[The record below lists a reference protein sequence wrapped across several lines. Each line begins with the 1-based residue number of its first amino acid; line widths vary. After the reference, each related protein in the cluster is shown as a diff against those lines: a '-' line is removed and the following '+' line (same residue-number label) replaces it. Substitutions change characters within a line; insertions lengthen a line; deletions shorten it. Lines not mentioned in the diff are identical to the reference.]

1 VTRAGVPD
9 GEVTEQF
16 TAPVEVAD
24 QLSASDVA
32 GGFEQV
38 FDYGS
43 AGVYEFSR
51 DDECPCVCEFVGRE
65 AAPVTS
71 VHARDGT
78 LHVTVHVPEVADLRE
93 LVPALRER
101 FGDVSVEYLIRS
113 REDTE
118 AADVVPVDLE
128 RLTDRQREVI
138 ETAYRL
144 GYFEYPRE
152 TNASGV
158 AAELGIEPSTLAE
171 HLAAAQS
178 KLLAAVLEGQG

>member
-1 VTRAGVPD
+1 
-9 GEVTEQF
+9 VTEQF
-16 TAPVEVAD
+16 TATGEVGETFD
-24 QLSASDVA
+24 R
-32 GGFEQV
+32 V

-43 AGVYEFSR
+43 AEVYEFSR
-51 DDECPCVCEFVGRE
+51 PDDRVCVCDFIGRE

-71 VHARDGT
+71 VHARDGR

-93 LVPALRER
+93 LVPALQDR
-101 FGDVSVEYLIRS
+101 FGDVTVEYLIQS

-118 AADVVPVDLE
+118 VAEVVPVDLE
-128 RLTDRQREVI
+128 RLTVRQREVI

-178 KLLAAVLEGQG
+178 KLLDAVLGGQE